1 MSLVEVRDA
10 IDSDEY
16 RKKKTKRRL
25 IGLNRVLKDDKFTGE
40 EDGKASAVLN
50 YASWDMRNEKQ

>member
-1 MSLVEVRDA
+1 MRLIA
-10 IDSDEY
+10 MNTG
-16 RKKKTKRRL
+16 KKKTKRRL